1 MDRRLRLAVDASVA
15 WYDDVHALHGIPVH
29 VGHGVWATLGQTIP
43 WHSAAKT
50 VEPGVSAERV
60 VDAVS
65 ALPHCAVADSFG
77 DLALDAR
84 GFTLLLEATWVH
96 LERAPEEGLPEGWSV
111 IADADTLAEWS
122 TAHDYVGVLPPAAL
136 LHPRLQVLACH
147 RGGALVG
154 GAVIHDGPGAL
165 GFSNS
170 WGAGA
175 VASSEEV
182 LAAVG
187 ALHPGRAVTDFAQ
200 GAELEAMLAAGF
212 TPLGPQRVWVRGVPR

>member
-15 WYDDVHALHGIPVH
+15 WYDDVHALHGIPVQID
-29 VGHGVWATLGQTIP
+29 HGLWSTRGPTIP
-43 WHSAAKT
+43 WHSVAKT
-50 VEPGVSAERV
+50 VEPGVSPERV

-65 ALPHCAVADSFG
+65 GLSHCAVADSFG
-77 DLALDAR
+77 DLALDGH

-96 LERAPEEGLPEGWSV
+96 LAAAPGEALPDGWSV
-111 IADADTLAEWS
+111 ITDADTLAEWS
-122 TAHDYVGVLPPAAL
+122 SAHDYVGVLPAAAL
-136 LHPRLQVLACH
+136 GHPRLQVLACH

-154 GAVIHDGPGAL
+154 GAVLHDGPGAL
-165 GFSNS
+165 GLSNS
-170 WGAGA
+170 WGGGE

-212 TPLGPQRVWVRGVPR
+212 AALGPQRVWIRRL